1 MMHITFIT
9 SATAIL
15 ADSATAYRKF
25 NTNYPNVLT
34 MSLFDAK
41 GSVEN
46 HEKSRILIEAIKKS
60 DLIIVDLRLCPE
72 EWVAVIAEYLQYARP
87 DAEKIYFSIQD
98 ELMKSQFKLGDLTG
112 EDVFQVLVSN
122 GKPASLF
129 VLDNEDKINE
139 YTSKLPEEKRANFLQ
154 LATIVEYWM
163 YANEEYVNQLIIFLA
178 REYGEVDIHYLPI
191 PYKPLIK
198 DDLYIYDDK
207 RKKVYD
213 SLIEYEKEFP
223 FDQEKPFIG
232 VLFLGYHFRASNVKC
247 VQQII
252 ERIKPMAN
260 IIPILAPGVASIDV
274 NRFRNLLV
282 NESTKVNVLLNFV
295 PFRIGAGP
303 MGGNSNEVVPFLEEL
318 DVPIFHP
325 FFITRRTVEKWKKS
339 IQGIDSSEYLTSVML
354 PELDGSIGTFPVG
367 ALEDVNDDQTF
378 EFNRQELVLIEE
390 RVQSLLKRV
399 EKTLA
404 LQKKENRDKKVAIIC
419 YNYPP
424 GEDSLFSASYI
435 DTFASVINIL
445 KLLRTEGYSVPEV
458 TKEQL
463 MDQFSA
469 GKLVNSGKWGSEKTF
484 SGFLRYQ
491 SAAYESY
498 MGEKKIYKEL
508 THDWG
513 HTPGMIM
520 ADGSDFLIPG
530 MILGNVFIGLQPARS
545 SDDKLANTYHDKTLN
560 PHHQY
565 AAFYCWL
572 KDVFQAD
579 AMVHV
584 GTHGTL
590 EFLKGKEVA
599 VSGDCVPDELIGDVP
614 HVYIYY
620 IGNPSEAMIAK
631 RRTHAVLVSYQTPP
645 FVTSDLYGEYV
656 ELEELLANYS
666 EAEKLDPNRCANLN
680 TEIMKKIHD
689 LHFTATTIHDI
700 EIELYHMKRSLIPKG
715 LHIFG
720 KGYNDEEARN
730 YMKHVLRY
738 DRGSLKSIK
747 RIISEDNGKDYSKIL
762 EDCLQ
767 EEMEQLDEVENQI
780 VNQFIETC
788 YFDNCLLASEESRKN
803 CYESLKFGFH
813 AYVNSMKTYE
823 EKGLLQALSGRYLPV
838 KLAGDIVKNPEIL
851 PSGHNLY
858 QFDPRLIPEKTA
870 AERGKI
876 IAENTIA
883 QYYEEFGNYPA
894 STGIVLWGFETSRTQ
909 GETIGQILHYLGVR
923 VQPSKGSF
931 KPNYE
936 IIPIKELG
944 RPRIDVVIHMT
955 GFFRDIF
962 PNVIEDLSDLFL
974 KIARLD
980 ESENDNYLK
989 ANTNRIFEQLSNQG
1003 YEEKEVF
1010 HLAVARI
1017 FGPSEGAY
1025 STRVTSLIG
1034 ERNWQE
1040 ESDLAKGYVEDVQY
1054 VYGIGSRGKPSSQLL
1069 KLHLQAVDLVSQIR
1083 SNLELEVVDLD
1094 HYYEYFGGFS
1104 KAIEVERGRKT
1115 PVYISDTTG
1124 ELVQTED
1131 VKKSIERGV
1140 RTRVLNPKWIDG
1152 LLAHEQH
1159 GTQQILE
1166 RFENL
1171 IGLAATTNKVDSW
1184 IFSELNSTYIAD
1196 EKRREELMR
1205 NNRFALHS
1213 MMERLLESQT
1223 RGYWE
1228 ATEDELQQLK
1238 EAYLQLEGSI
1248 EEKV

>member
-1 MMHITFIT
+1 MHITFIT
-9 SATAIL
+9 SATGIL
-15 ADSATAYRKF
+15 VDSVTAYKKF
-25 NTNYPNVLT
+25 NKCYPSMLT

-41 GSVEN
+41 SSVEDK
-46 HEKSRILIEAIKKS
+46 EKGHILVEAIKKS
-60 DLIIVDLRLCPE
+60 DLIIVDLRLCPV
-72 EWVAVIAEYLQYARP
+72 EWVTNIKAYLQYARP
-87 DAEKIYFSIQD
+87 DAEKIYFSIQ
-98 ELMKSQFKLGDLTG
+98 EEQMKKQFKLGNLLG
-112 EDVFQVLVSN
+112 EDLVRLLVSD
-122 GKPASLF
+122 GQPPSLF
-129 VLDNEDKINE
+129 VLDNKEKINK
-139 YTSKLPEEKRANFLQ
+139 YAFQLPEEKQNHFHH
-154 LATIVEYWM
+154 LAAIVEYWM
-163 YANEEYVNQLIIFLA
+163 YANEEYINQLLIFLA
-178 REYGEVDIHYLPI
+178 KEYGDGNKQHLPE

-198 DDLYIYDDK
+198 DDLYIYDDNQ
-207 RKKVYD
+207 KKVYE
-213 SLIEYEKEFP
+213 SFSEYEREFP
-223 FDQEKPFIG
+223 FNQEKPVIG
-232 VLFLGYHFRASNVKC
+232 VLFLGYHFRANNVKC

-252 ERIKPMAN
+252 ERLKPMAN
-260 IIPILAPGVASIDV
+260 IIPILAPGIASIDV
-274 NRFRNLLV
+274 NRFRDLLG
-282 NESTKVNVLLNFV
+282 NDKFKVNVLVNFV

-303 MGGNSNEVVPFLEEL
+303 MGGNSHEVVPFLEEL
-318 DVPIFHP
+318 GVPIFHP
-325 FFITRRTVEKWKKS
+325 FFITRRTVEQWKES

-367 ALEDVNDDQTF
+367 GLMDVNDTLVF
-378 EFNRQELVLIEE
+378 EFNHQELVLIEE
-390 RVQSLLKRV
+390 RVQSLLNRV
-399 EKTLA
+399 EKTLV

-435 DTFASVINIL
+435 DTFASVINVL
-445 KLLRTEGYSVPEV
+445 NTLRKEGYKVPEV

-463 MDQFSA
+463 LDQFTA
-469 GKLVNSGKWGSEKTF
+469 GKLVNSGKWGTETTY
-484 SGFLRYQ
+484 SGFLRYE
-491 SAAYESY
+491 SEAYEGY
-498 MGEKKIYKEL
+498 MGEKQIYKEL
-508 THDWG
+508 TQDWG
-513 HTPGMIM
+513 HSPGSIM
-520 ADGSDFLIPG
+520 VDGTDFLIPG

-545 SDDKLANTYHDKTLN
+545 TEDMLANSYHDKSLH

-572 KDVFQAD
+572 KDAFQAD

-599 VSGDCVPDELIGDVP
+599 VSGDCTPDELIGDVP

-645 FVTSDLYGEYV
+645 YVTSDLYGEYV

-666 EAEKLDPNRCANLN
+666 EAEKLDPNRCANLY
-680 TEIMKKIHD
+680 TEIKKRVHA
-689 LHFTATTIHDI
+689 LHFTATTIHEI
-700 EIELYHMKRSLIPKG
+700 EIELYQMKRSLIPKG

-720 KGYNDEEARN
+720 NGYNDEEARN
-730 YMKHVLRY
+730 YMKQVLRY
-738 DRGSLKSIK
+738 DRGTLKSIK
-747 RIISEDNGKDYSKIL
+747 RIISEDNGKNYDRIL
-762 EDCLQ
+762 KNCLQ
-767 EEMEQLDEVENQI
+767 EEMERLDEVENLI
-780 VNQFIETC
+780 VNQFIDTC
-788 YFDNCLLASEESRKN
+788 HFDNHLLVSEESRKN

-813 AYVNSMKTYE
+813 AYMNSIRSYE
-823 EKGLLQALSGRYLPV
+823 EQGLLQALSGRYLPV

-851 PSGHNLY
+851 PSGLNLY

-870 AERGKI
+870 AKRGKI
-876 IAENTIA
+876 IAENTIT

-923 VQPSKGSF
+923 VQVSKGSF

-962 PNVIEDLSDLFL
+962 PNVIEDLSGLFL

-989 ANTNRIFEQLSNQG
+989 ANTNRIFEKLSNQG
-1003 YEEKEVF
+1003 YEEEEAF
-1010 HLAVARI
+1010 HLAAARI

-1040 ESDLAKGYVEDVQY
+1040 ESDLAKGYVEDIQY

-1069 KLHLQAVDLVSQIR
+1069 KLHLEAVDLVSQIR

-1094 HYYEYFGGFS
+1094 HYFEYFGGFS
-1104 KAIEVERGRKT
+1104 KAVEVERGRKT

-1124 ELVQTED
+1124 ELIQTED

-1196 EKRREELMR
+1196 EKRREELIK

-1213 MMERLLESQT
+1213 MMERLFESHT
-1223 RGYWE
+1223 RGYWDANE
-1228 ATEDELQQLK
+1228 EELKQLK